1 MLACAIC
8 AADMSAAPQIA
19 IIGGGPAG
27 LMAAEVILS
36 KLPTAQVTIYE
47 RKTTVGRKFMMA
59 GHGGLNITH
68 SEAYDQ
74 FLQRYDAAA
83 SFLRPI
89 IDQFTPQDMQDWC
102 AALGEPTFIGS
113 SGRVFP
119 QSFKASPLLR
129 AWIKRLSGQGA
140 RFALHH
146 ELQTLHHTSQGWQ
159 LSLHNIKSGE
169 QFTTIAQAVVL
180 AMGGAS
186 WPHLGA
192 DGGWQAMLNDMG
204 VAISPLQ
211 PANCGFVVPWSAY
224 YISRYAGQPIKSV
237 RATTGDLS
245 STSELMITKNG
256 LEGGAIY
263 ALSARLRAQLAQQG
277 YAVMQLDLCP
287 NLSLCQ
293 LEEKLVARP
302 RGALSFSSW
311 LKKAIPALTPQL
323 ISLLRE
329 PACINGDT
337 IAQLD
342 VPRLAKALKALD
354 IKLTETA
361 GLARSIS
368 TAGGISL
375 SALDNNLML
384 KKHIGLFA
392 AGEMLDWEAPT
403 GGYLLQACFATG
415 KVAGAGVVH
424 HLATG

>member
-1 MLACAIC
+1 MPIT
-8 AADMSAAPQIA
+8 SKIA

-27 LMAAEVILS
+27 LMAAEQIVS
-36 KLPTAQVTIYE
+36 MLPNAQVTIYE

-68 SEAYDQ
+68 SESYDQ
-74 FLQRYDAAA
+74 FLQRYEEAA

-89 IDQFTPQDMQDWC
+89 INQFTPQDMQDWC
-102 AALGEPTFIGS
+102 SALGEPTFIGS

-119 QSFKASPLLR
+119 KSFKASPLLR
-129 AWIKRLSGQGA
+129 AWIKRLGGQGV
-140 RFALHH
+140 RFALQH
-146 ELQTLHHTSQGWQ
+146 ELQALQRTPQGWQ
-159 LSLHNIKSGE
+159 LSLHNLKSGE
-169 QFTTIAQAVVL
+169 QFTTMAQAVVL

-192 DGGWQAMLNDMG
+192 DGGWQAMLSG
-204 VAISPLQ
+204 LHIAISPLH
-211 PANCGFVVPWSAY
+211 PANCGFVVPWSDY

-237 RATTGDLS
+237 RATAGDLS
-245 STSELMITKNG
+245 STSELMITKSG

-263 ALSARLRAQLAQQG
+263 ALSVRLRAQLAQQG
-277 YAVMQLDLCP
+277 HAVMRLDLCP
-287 NLSLCQ
+287 NLSLSQ
-293 LEEKLVARP
+293 LEDKLAARP

-329 PACINGDT
+329 PACMNGDN
-337 IAQLD
+337 IVQLD
-342 VPRLAKALKALD
+342 APQLAIALKSLD
-354 IKLTETA
+354 IKLTGTA

-375 SALDNNLML
+375 SALDKNLML
-384 KKHIGLFA
+384 KEHSGLFA

-415 KVAGAGVVH
+415 KVAGLGVVH
-424 HLATG
+424 HLTAG